1 MNPDLIPSGE
11 HCASTSNRNFEG
23 RQGKGAR
30 THLVSPAM
38 AAAAAIYGKF
48 VDVRELDEVKQE
60 FQYKGNDILDMFENY
75 TYLRFDKT
83 NVLRQGVLTPCEIKK
98 LKLPNRSIM
107 KIKLI
112 NFSKILFFIIIM
124 YNDKFL

>member
-1 MNPDLIPSGE
+1 
-11 HCASTSNRNFEG
+11 
-23 RQGKGAR
+23 
-30 THLVSPAM
+30 
-38 AAAAAIYGKF
+38 
-48 VDVRELDEVKQE
+48 
-60 FQYKGNDILDMFENY
+60 MFENY
-75 TYLRFDKT
+75 RYLRFDKT

-124 YNDKFL
+124 YNDSVDIDLLMQRILQKFIEKQHNLDYKLN

>member
-1 MNPDLIPSGE
+1 
-11 HCASTSNRNFEG
+11 
-23 RQGKGAR
+23 
-30 THLVSPAM
+30 
-38 AAAAAIYGKF
+38 
-48 VDVRELDEVKQE
+48 
-60 FQYKGNDILDMFENY
+60 MFENY

-112 NFSKILFFIIIM
+112 NFSKILLFIIM

>member
-1 MNPDLIPSGE
+1 
-11 HCASTSNRNFEG
+11 
-23 RQGKGAR
+23 
-30 THLVSPAM
+30 
-38 AAAAAIYGKF
+38 
-48 VDVRELDEVKQE
+48 
-60 FQYKGNDILDMFENY
+60 MFENY

-83 NVLRQGVLTPCEIKK
+83 NVLRQGVLNPCEIKK

-112 NFSKILFFIIIM
+112 NFSKILFFIIM

>member
-1 MNPDLIPSGE
+1 
-11 HCASTSNRNFEG
+11 
-23 RQGKGAR
+23 
-30 THLVSPAM
+30 
-38 AAAAAIYGKF
+38 
-48 VDVRELDEVKQE
+48 
-60 FQYKGNDILDMFENY
+60 MFENY

-98 LKLPNRSIM
+98 LKLPNKSIM

-112 NFSKILFFIIIM
+112 NFSKILFFIIM

>member
-1 MNPDLIPSGE
+1 
-11 HCASTSNRNFEG
+11 
-23 RQGKGAR
+23 
-30 THLVSPAM
+30 
-38 AAAAAIYGKF
+38 
-48 VDVRELDEVKQE
+48 
-60 FQYKGNDILDMFENY
+60 MFENY
-75 TYLRFDKT
+75 TYLRFDKI

-112 NFSKILFFIIIM
+112 NFSKILFFIIM

>member
-1 MNPDLIPSGE
+1 
-11 HCASTSNRNFEG
+11 
-23 RQGKGAR
+23 
-30 THLVSPAM
+30 
-38 AAAAAIYGKF
+38 
-48 VDVRELDEVKQE
+48 
-60 FQYKGNDILDMFENY
+60 MFENY

-112 NFSKILFFIIIM
+112 NFSKILFIIIM

>member
-1 MNPDLIPSGE
+1 
-11 HCASTSNRNFEG
+11 
-23 RQGKGAR
+23 
-30 THLVSPAM
+30 
-38 AAAAAIYGKF
+38 
-48 VDVRELDEVKQE
+48 
-60 FQYKGNDILDMFENY
+60 MFENY

-112 NFSKILFFIIIM
+112 NFSKILFIIIM
-124 YNDKFL
+124 YNDKFLWFRNFLNDSVDIDLWCNEFYKSL

>member
-1 MNPDLIPSGE
+1 
-11 HCASTSNRNFEG
+11 
-23 RQGKGAR
+23 
-30 THLVSPAM
+30 
-38 AAAAAIYGKF
+38 
-48 VDVRELDEVKQE
+48 
-60 FQYKGNDILDMFENY
+60 MFENY
-75 TYLRFDKT
+75 TYLRSDKT

-112 NFSKILFFIIIM
+112 NFSKILFFIIM

>member
-1 MNPDLIPSGE
+1 
-11 HCASTSNRNFEG
+11 
-23 RQGKGAR
+23 
-30 THLVSPAM
+30 
-38 AAAAAIYGKF
+38 
-48 VDVRELDEVKQE
+48 
-60 FQYKGNDILDMFENY
+60 MFENY

-112 NFSKILFFIIIM
+112 NFSKILFFIICIM
-124 YNDKFL
+124 TSFYDLEIFKMTVLTLTYDATDFTKVYRKTT

>member
-1 MNPDLIPSGE
+1 
-11 HCASTSNRNFEG
+11 
-23 RQGKGAR
+23 
-30 THLVSPAM
+30 
-38 AAAAAIYGKF
+38 
-48 VDVRELDEVKQE
+48 
-60 FQYKGNDILDMFENY
+60 MFENY

-112 NFSKILFFIIIM
+112 NFSKILFIIIM
-124 YNDKFL
+124 YNNKFL